1 MFSPEVKKQIANAVQ
16 EILRNTN
23 DSELPEGEIEFNLYV
38 LGKESWSWA
47 NIRNN
52 GAISSNRD

>member
-1 MFSPEVKKQIANAVQ
+1 MQ

-23 DSELPEGEIEFNLYV
+23 DSELPEGEIEFSLYV

>member
-38 LGKESWSWA
+38 LGKES
-47 NIRNN
+47 
-52 GAISSNRD
+52 